1 LLIVLLLYVAVGH
14 SGLLYYGSLAS
25 TTLIAAS
32 AVPIAVLAVESRV
45 VSEGARAT
53 VRPLGSSEE
62 WVMGVLGEL
71 RHVCSGLGGAEV
83 LVEETGNINASI
95 DQSAKPVRVVITRGA
110 LEKLTEE
117 ELKAMLAHECGH
129 LDTGFFHRVTG
140 IVSLQF
146 LLGVVTALVLA
157 VVIGVLS
164 TNTVLALLEP
174 VETPRLFTS
183 TLTAVL
189 ALFTTFISVI
199 YQRMLGELVAD
210 VKSVEITGGNVLETV
225 LSKIEQVNKPADIKG
240 LLRRHLG
247 HAEFLFSPIVRA
259 LLLINDVHPLTQLRI
274 LVIKEQYQRR
284 TRTRNFTMQ

>member
-14 SGLLYYGSLAS
+14 SGLLYYGLPAS

-32 AVPIAVLAVESRV
+32 VVPIAVLAVESRV
-45 VSEGARAT
+45 VSEGARTT

-129 LDTGFFHRVTG
+129 LDTGLFYRVTG
-140 IVSLQF
+140 IASLPF
-146 LLGVVTALVLA
+146 LLAVVTTLVLA

-183 TLTAVL
+183 TLTTAL

-210 VKSVEITGGNVLETV
+210 VKSVEITGGKVLETV

-240 LLRRHLG
+240 LLRKHLG

-259 LLLINDVHPLTQLRI
+259 LLLINDVHPPTQLRI
-274 LVIKEQYQRR
+274 RLIKEHHQRIFE
-284 TRTRNFTMQ
+284 TRSLTT